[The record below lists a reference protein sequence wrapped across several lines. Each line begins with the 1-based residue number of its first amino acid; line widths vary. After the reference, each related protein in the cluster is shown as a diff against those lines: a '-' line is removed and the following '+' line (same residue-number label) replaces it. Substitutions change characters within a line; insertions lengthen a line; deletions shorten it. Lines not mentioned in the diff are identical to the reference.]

1 MGRILMGVILDS
13 LEQPVH
19 DAQVKMV
26 VRVQRRAEAMQVRIS
41 KWKIP
46 LVLTTDR
53 YTAWWVEHRTRRTR
67 KEMAAARRA

>member
-1 MGRILMGVILDS
+1 
-13 LEQPVH
+13 
-19 DAQVKMV
+19 
-26 VRVQRRAEAMQVRIS
+26 MQVRIS

-67 KEMAAARRA
+67 KEMAAARREQGDA